1 MKEWCLF
8 VTKRYCNFG
17 SLLCNNLQE
26 TALFWTR
33 ELLVGVVLVLL
44 PSLMSMVIVVVVF
57 VVVSAALAGLL
68 FFGWRSS
75 FPSLKI
81 WTIFNA
87 DPQSIL
93 GSYMFEPICLSIRS
107 STLISLNKMPRKKKN
122 VVNPGSSL
130 GGLSTHILQ
139 NYLPCL
145 VNLKLV

>member
-107 STLISLNKMPRKKKN
+107 STLISLKHSSSTKCHGKKKKT
-122 VVNPGSSL
+122 L
-130 GGLSTHILQ
+130 WILEVRWGV
-139 NYLPCL
+139 YLHL
-145 VNLKLV
+145 YYKIIYHV